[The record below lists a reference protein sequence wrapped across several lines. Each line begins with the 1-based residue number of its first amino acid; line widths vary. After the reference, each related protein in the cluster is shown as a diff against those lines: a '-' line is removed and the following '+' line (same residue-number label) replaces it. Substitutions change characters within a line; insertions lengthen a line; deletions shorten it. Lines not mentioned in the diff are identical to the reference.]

1 MSYKY
6 NLMILESKARRVEKQ
21 IEILKY
27 WESVSKKMKR
37 KSYFCLDVLK
47 RENFKIVFPHC
58 TLIRKLE
65 VNCGY
70 KYAYSKL
77 LHKIV
82 KLPSL
87 SIKRVIKRATD
98 TYKDDEAK
106 IYQLAGMNGLE
117 ICDEDILLNKSVYYF
132 KKKDVVENVE
142 KE

>member
-6 NLMILESKARRVEKQ
+6 NLMCLKSKEQRIKRE

-37 KSYFCLDVLK
+37 KSYFCFGVLK
-47 RENFKIVFPHC
+47 RANFKIVFPHC
-58 TLIRKLE
+58 TVIRKLE
-65 VNCGY
+65 INPEY
-70 KYAYSKL
+70 KYKYSKL
-77 LHKIV
+77 CHKVV

-87 SIKRVIKRATD
+87 GIKIVPKRSSD
-98 TYKDDEAK
+98 TYKDNEAK